1 MSFLS
6 RIFDRSNSNK
16 SSQVKL
22 VVLGSSGAGKT
33 TLIRYLEKGK
43 PVEENVRTTLGIDY
57 RTNPIKMNNW
67 EFSLIDIG
75 GQTIYQNTFWSL
87 GISQADAI
95 VYLFDGTI
103 AIGSSKFNENLGQFK
118 YMLDIIETSIP
129 LLVLINKQD
138 LPNCVAAED
147 FVEASEINKLI
158 NRSMTFL
165 QTSAKYGDGVET
177 AIQWLIEKLNA
188 INTFKA
194 LK

>member
-6 RIFDRSNSNK
+6 RIFKSSNSNNS

-33 TLIRYLEKGK
+33 TFIRYLEKGK

-57 RTNPIKMNNW
+57 RTNPVKMNNW

-75 GQTIYQNTFWSL
+75 GQTIYQKTFWSL

-95 VYLFDGTI
+95 IYLFDGTI
-103 AIGSSKFNENLGQFK
+103 DIASSKFNENLKQFK
-118 YMLDIIETSIP
+118 YMLNLIETEMP
-129 LLVLINKQD
+129 LLVLVNKQD
-138 LPNCVAAED
+138 LPNCVSAED

-158 NRSMTFL
+158 ERSMTFL

-177 AIQWLIEKLNA
+177 AIQWLIDKL
-188 INTFKA
+188 KA
-194 LK
+194 NSQ